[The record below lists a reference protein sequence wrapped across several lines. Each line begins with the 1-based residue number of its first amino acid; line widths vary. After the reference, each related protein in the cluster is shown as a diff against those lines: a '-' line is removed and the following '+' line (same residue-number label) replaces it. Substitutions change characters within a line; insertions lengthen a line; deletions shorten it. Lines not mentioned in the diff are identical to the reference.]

1 MVPSPDSPLNPGQ
14 RMVMFGILPEHGF
27 EGVSFWQFHNTED
40 SDKARHTKYGNARA
54 TEWIKNNNWDIDKD
68 LIQLHHL

>member
-27 EGVSFWQFHNTED
+27 EGVSF
-40 SDKARHTKYGNARA
+40 
-54 TEWIKNNNWDIDKD
+54 
-68 LIQLHHL
+68 